1 MQVLDI
7 GTGSLALLAIMAAD
21 AGATKVRSSRKRVST
36 LHLLAMK
43 FTARMLYYY

>member
-21 AGATKVRSSRKRVST
+21 AGATKVRCSRKRVSN
-36 LHLLAMK
+36 LHLAMK